1 MRTAFYWILASV
13 MVVAMPATHDALAQ
27 ARQTTPLSIHDIQS
41 FDYFIA
47 PGLNGIPGGGQQF
60 RAGTTEN
67 YDMLIADY
75 YSAHDTLD
83 AATVREF
90 QDSSPRGRVAI
101 AYIDAGEFMRCCSNI
116 DRAKQERWFDAA
128 GELNDTAPGWLGPRN
143 KKFKN
148 LWSVREWDPEW
159 QAYLLSEIDRIV
171 ALGYD
176 GVFLDMLYSD
186 GTWGPKGFAAGQ
198 AGVSNYRESQK
209 NVAKA
214 IWNHIRND
222 LHKPRFIIVTNYSG
236 VLDDN
241 VPATTE
247 GLNYSDAFMKESEY
261 FGRDDKAAPWAGGR
275 SIQQYFAARYAKF
288 YAKMLR
294 LGKVVLLQ
302 DYNLSFQNEA
312 LILEECARYGYLAS
326 NTNWPQNLIHI
337 DGLPICTKQACSAIT
352 AAGQHVSLARRAGL
366 P

>member
-1 MRTAFYWILASV
+1 MIAVSA
-13 MVVAMPATHDALAQ
+13 AHDAVAQ
-27 ARQTTPLSIHDIQS
+27 TRQTTPLSIHDVQS
-41 FDYFIA
+41 FDYFLA
-47 PGLNGIPGGGQQF
+47 PGLNGTPRGGQQF
-60 RAGTTEN
+60 RAGVAED

-75 YSAHDTLD
+75 YSAHNTVD
-83 AATVREF
+83 AQTVREF

-101 AYIDAGEFMRCCSNI
+101 AYIDAGEFMLCCSNI
-116 DRAKQERWFDAA
+116 DRAEQDRWFDAA
-128 GELNDTAPGWLGPRN
+128 GGITAAAPSWLGPRN
-143 KKFKN
+143 QKFKN
-148 LWSVREWDPEW
+148 LWAVREWHPDW

-198 AGVSNYRESQK
+198 AGVADYRESQK

-214 IWNHIRND
+214 IWIHIRND
-222 LHKPRFIIVTNYSG
+222 LHKPRFIIITNYSG

-241 VPATTE
+241 VPAMTD
-247 GLNYSDAFMKESEY
+247 GLNYSDAFLKESEY
-261 FGRDDKAAPWAGGR
+261 FGRDDKAAPWVGAR
-275 SIQQYFAARYAKF
+275 PIQQYFAARYAKF

-294 LGKVVLLQ
+294 RGKVVLLQ
-302 DYNLSFQNEA
+302 DYNLSFQSEA

-337 DGLPICTKQACSAIT
+337 DGLPICSGQSCSAKT
-352 AAGQHVSLARRAGL
+352 AAGQQVSFARSSG
-366 P
+366 PP